1 MITFT
6 EIESALVVF
15 VAIFAVIA
23 TVWGGI
29 RSIREAISPLTNLI
43 SEHHDVAATV
53 KTIDGDVAKI
63 KDKMNDYDE
72 YFRKDKRQLEKD
84 REDLD
89 SLKKANA
96 LVLQGI
102 NQLIEHELNGGK
114 NAAELKETHESINK
128 YLINRV

>member
-29 RSIREAISPLTNLI
+29 RSIKEAISPLTNLI
-43 SEHHDVAATV
+43 SEHHDLAATV
-53 KTIDGDVAKI
+53 KTIDADVAEI
-63 KDKMNDYDE
+63 KGTLKDHDE

-102 NQLIEHELNGGK
+102 NQLIDHELNGGK
-114 NAAELKETHESINK
+114 NEAELKKTHDNINK
-128 YLINRV
+128 YLVNRV